1 MHLKSHHKFV
11 VLFTSAALL
20 VTGTAPASAQKQ
32 LNGPRPAQQHSIGGA
47 GTKYG
52 RLHLGRLHLGR
63 LHLGRAVAR

>member
-1 MHLKSHHKFV
+1 MHLKSHHTFV

-20 VTGTAPASAQKQ
+20 ITGTAPASARRQIDSA
-32 LNGPRPAQQHSIGGA
+32 RPAQQHSIGGA
-47 GTKYG
+47 GTQYG